1 MTYLIFILLGFV
13 LGSTLFA
20 YWIPRL
26 FFKIDITAVST
37 DHNPGVANAYMHAGF
52 LAGTLSL
59 FCELLKGFVP
69 VFFASRFLDCNSL
82 PFALVMAAPVFGH
95 AFPFFQKERGGKAI
109 AVSFGV
115 MIGLFPE
122 ICPLVSLI
130 FYYILFS
137 LVLTLRP
144 HSFRS
149 VVTYGLFTLTVC
161 LFVPVNAIRL
171 GCFIISAIVIYRH
184 IIRYHNEPLQILLFG
199 KYPLYQQSTS

>member
-1 MTYLIFILLGFV
+1 MTYFLLSFLDSFLAVHCLLTGFQDYF
-13 LGSTLFA
+13 SKPTSQKF
-20 YWIPRL
+20 PRTQSRP
-26 FFKIDITAVST
+26 F
-37 DHNPGVANAYMHAGF
+37 ANAYMQAGF
-52 LAGTLSL
+52 FAGTLSL
-59 FCELLKGFVP
+59 LCELFKGAVP
-69 VFFASRFLDCNSL
+69 VFLADRILDRDSML
-82 PFALVMAAPVFGH
+82 FALVMAAPVFGH

-122 ICPLVSLI
+122 IHPLFCLI

-149 VVTYGLFTLTVC
+149 VITYGLFTLTVF
-161 LFVPVNAIRL
+161 LFVPVNSIRL

-184 IIRYHNEPLQILLFG
+184 VIRCHDEALQALLFG
-199 KYPLYQQSTS
+199 KYPLFHKS

>member
-1 MTYLIFILLGFV
+1 MTYFLFIFLGFI

-26 FFKIDITAVST
+26 FFNTDITKSSD
-37 DHNPGVANAYMHAGF
+37 DHNPGVANAYMQAGF
-52 LAGTLSL
+52 VAGTLSL
-59 FCELLKGFVP
+59 LFELLKGAVP
-69 VFFASRFLDCNSL
+69 VFFASRILDRDSL
-82 PFALVMAAPVFGH
+82 LFALVMAAPVFGH

-122 ICPLVSLI
+122 VHPLFGLI

-137 LVLTLRP
+137 LVITLRP

-149 VVTYGLFTLTVC
+149 VITYGLFTLTVF
-161 LFVPVNAIRL
+161 LLVSVNSMRL

-184 IIRYHNEPLQILLFG
+184 VIRYHDEALQALLFG
-199 KYPLYQQSTS
+199 KYPLFHKS

>member
-1 MTYLIFILLGFV
+1 MQ
-13 LGSTLFA
+13 
-20 YWIPRL
+20 
-26 FFKIDITAVST
+26 
-37 DHNPGVANAYMHAGF
+37 AGF
-52 LAGTLSL
+52 FAGTLSL
-59 FCELLKGFVP
+59 LCELFTGAVP
-69 VFFASRFLDCNSL
+69 VFLADRILDRDSML
-82 PFALVMAAPVFGH
+82 FALVMAAPVFGH

-122 ICPLVSLI
+122 IHPLFCLI

-149 VVTYGLFTLTVC
+149 VITYGLFTLTVF
-161 LFVPVNAIRL
+161 LFVPVNSIRL

-184 IIRYHNEPLQILLFG
+184 VIRCHDEALQALLFG
-199 KYPLYQQSTS
+199 KYPLFHKS